1 MNKYFTKEDILL
13 AISTGKMISITSC
26 LGNEKLS
33 LEEVG
38 LASISK
44 LRVKKTDHTKG
55 WRECET
61 VGTLICCW
69 WECKMVQM
77 L

>member
-1 MNKYFTKEDILL
+1 
-13 AISTGKMISITSC
+13 MINIIRCS
-26 LGNEKLS
+26 GNEKLS
-33 LEEVG
+33 LEEVR
-38 LASISK
+38 LALTSK
-44 LRVKKTDHTKG
+44 MKVKKTDHTKG

-69 WECKMVQM
+69 WECKMVQT